1 MIRIKLLL
9 FSILLGFPFLGSS
22 QEGYDFQRKIN
33 ISQFSEWNKIE
44 IPSNMYQ
51 NINNDF
57 SDIRIFYSDGHQ
69 KKEIPYLITS
79 SLSSNDSEYHQFKII
94 NKTKTSE
101 GTYITL
107 ESPSTNKDLENIEFN
122 FSNQN
127 FDWKISL
134 EGSHNQMQWFII
146 LENYRILSIK
156 NADTSYQFQKLS
168 FEKTNYKYY
177 RIFIPTQDTPNIEW
191 AKFKE
196 TSLQK
201 TPHKKLIINNFI
213 KSNDLKK
220 KQTILTVS
228 LKNPIPINSIT
239 LNIDKSELF
248 NRDIEIEPPPK
259 KNIKTKKGWN
269 KYYEPIYSGTIHSS
283 DISKTLSINNSSWIK
298 ELRITIQNRD
308 NPPLEIKSIEIITP
322 KHFIFFNPKDK
333 GDYTMLYGNNDSPQP
348 QYDLENF
355 RNKILNSPH
364 QEATLSQEEKLQKTK
379 KDKQNP
385 IFENNFWLWGIMIT
399 LILILGYF
407 GFRMLNQR
415 K

>member
-1 MIRIKLLL
+1 MIRTKLLL
-9 FSILLGFPFLGSS
+9 FSIFLEFPFLGYS
-22 QEGYDFQRKIN
+22 QEDYDFQRKIN
-33 ISQFSEWNKIE
+33 ISQFSEWNKVE

-79 SLSSNDSEYHQFKII
+79 DLSSNDFEYHQFKII

-107 ESPSTNKDLENIEFN
+107 ETPFTNKDLENIELN

-134 EGSHNQMQWFII
+134 EGSHNQQQWFTI

-156 NADTSYQFQKLS
+156 NTDTSFQFQKLS

-177 RIFIPTQDTPNIEW
+177 RIFIPIQDTPNIEW

-196 TSLQK
+196 ILFQK
-201 TPHKKLIINNFI
+201 IPNKKLIINDFT

-228 LKNPIPINSIT
+228 LENHIPISSII
-239 LNIDKSELF
+239 LNIDKLELF
-248 NRDIEIEPPPK
+248 SRNIKIEAIK
-259 KNIKTKKGWN
+259 DIKTKKGWS
-269 KYYEPIYSGTIHSS
+269 KYYEPIYYGTILSS
-283 DISKTLSINNSSWIK
+283 NIYKSLSINNNNWIK

-308 NPPLEIKSIEIITP
+308 NPPLEIKSIEIIVP
-322 KHFIFFNPKDK
+322 KHFIFFNPKYR
-333 GDYTMLYGNNDSPQP
+333 GDYTILYGNNKSLQP
-348 QYDLENF
+348 QYDLEIF

-364 QEATLSQEEKLQKTK
+364 QEATLSQEEKLQKPK
-379 KDKQNP
+379 KDEQNP
-385 IFENNFWLWGIMIT
+385 IFEDNFWLWGVMIT

-407 GFRMLNQR
+407 GFRMLNQ
-415 K
+415 KK